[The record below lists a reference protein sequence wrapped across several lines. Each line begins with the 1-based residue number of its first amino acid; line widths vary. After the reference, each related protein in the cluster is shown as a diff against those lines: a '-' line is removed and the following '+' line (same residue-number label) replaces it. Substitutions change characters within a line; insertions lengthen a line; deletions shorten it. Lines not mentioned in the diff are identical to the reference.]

1 MSTSACENGSQGAN
15 FKQVAD
21 TFHGLQNRILAQQF
35 DYYILS
41 IQIIQFVSS
50 RNQEQCHKQIEL
62 RN

>member
-41 IQIIQFVSS
+41 TYTNHPIRFVKKSGAMS
-50 RNQEQCHKQIEL
+50 
-62 RN
+62 